1 MALFDFFRR
10 RNKPARPAGEPAP
23 RGGVRG
29 FFSRLFNRRRPASV
43 EDEEEPAAAIQPAP
57 EEPDLEPV
65 DLFAGMEDVYK
76 PPLPEMP
83 EIEEIGAPAED
94 LAQVTTVNDRDLV
107 ERYSDMLDK
116 MVERGYIDS
125 FKSEEDAAEFLRVLS
140 SEAWEE
146 AHAYWYS
153 VEALG
158 QIQDAIE
165 RGATAGG
172 LQSEYNKQV
181 EKKSNNY
188 LSTWDAWLRV
198 ED

>member
-10 RNKPARPAGEPAP
+10 RSKPARPAGEPAP
-23 RGGVRG
+23 QRGVRG
-29 FFSRLFNRRRPASV
+29 FFSRLFNRVRPAAPAAPEYEEPEPEPFDLFEDL
-43 EDEEEPAAAIQPAP
+43 EDEYQPSAQELPMMEEVGEPADA
-57 EEPDLEPV
+57 
-65 DLFAGMEDVYK
+65 
-76 PPLPEMP
+76 
-83 EIEEIGAPAED
+83 
-94 LAQVTTVNDRDLV
+94 LAQVTTINDRDLV
-107 ERYSDMLDK
+107 ERYSDMLDT
-116 MVERGYIDS
+116 MVEKGYIDS
-125 FKSEEDAAEFLRVLS
+125 FKSDEDAAEFLRVLS

-181 EKKSNNY
+181 EKKSNSY
-188 LSTWDAWLRV
+188 LSTWDAWLRGDA
-198 ED
+198 E

>member
-1 MALFDFFRR
+1 MAFFDFFRR
-10 RNKPARPAGEPAP
+10 RSKPAQPAGEPAP
-23 RGGVRG
+23 KGGVRG
-29 FFSRLFNRRRPASV
+29 FFARLFNRVR
-43 EDEEEPAAAIQPAP
+43 PAAAPEPEPEPEPETEPFDLFEDLEDEYAPPAP
-57 EEPDLEPV
+57 ELPM
-65 DLFAGMEDVYK
+65 MEEV
-76 PPLPEMP
+76 
-83 EIEEIGAPAED
+83 GQPADD
-94 LAQVTTVNDRDLV
+94 LAQVTTLSDRDLV

-140 SEAWEE
+140 SDAWEE

>member
-1 MALFDFFRR
+1 MEEV
-10 RNKPARPAGEPAP
+10 GEPA
-23 RGGVRG
+23 
-29 FFSRLFNRRRPASV
+29 
-43 EDEEEPAAAIQPAP
+43 D
-57 EEPDLEPV
+57 
-65 DLFAGMEDVYK
+65 
-76 PPLPEMP
+76 
-83 EIEEIGAPAED
+83 D
-94 LAQVTTVNDRDLV
+94 LAQVTTTSDSNLLDR
-107 ERYSDMLDK
+107 YGDMLNK
-116 MVERGYIDS
+116 MIEKGYIDD
-125 FKSEEDAAEFLRVLS
+125 FKNKEDAAEFLRVLS

>member
-10 RNKPARPAGEPAP
+10 RSKPARPAGEPAP
-23 RGGVRG
+23 QGGIRG
-29 FFSRLFNRRRPASV
+29 FFSRLFNRVR
-43 EDEEEPAAAIQPAP
+43 PAAAAAPEPEYEEPEPEPFDLFEDLEDEYAPPAP
-57 EEPDLEPV
+57 ELP
-65 DLFAGMEDVYK
+65 AMEEV
-76 PPLPEMP
+76 
-83 EIEEIGAPAED
+83 GQPADD
-94 LAQVTTVNDRDLV
+94 LAQVTTLSDRDLV

-188 LSTWDAWLRV
+188 LSTWDTWLRV
-198 ED
+198 TD

>member
-10 RNKPARPAGEPAP
+10 RSKPAQPASEPAP
-23 RGGVRG
+23 KGGVRG
-29 FFSRLFNRRRPASV
+29 FFSRLFNRRRPA
-43 EDEEEPAAAIQPAP
+43 AAAIRPAP

-76 PPLPEMP
+76 PPRPEMP
-83 EIEEIGAPAED
+83 EVEEIGAPADD
-94 LAQVTTVNDRDLV
+94 LSQVTTISDRDLV

-181 EKKSNNY
+181 GKKSNNY

>member
-10 RNKPARPAGEPAP
+10 RSKPARPAGEPAP

-29 FFSRLFNRRRPASV
+29 FFSRLFNRVR
-43 EDEEEPAAAIQPAP
+43 PAAAAAPEPAP
-57 EEPDLEPV
+57 EPEPFDLFEDLEDEYAPPKQE
-65 DLFAGMEDVYK
+65 LPTMEEV
-76 PPLPEMP
+76 
-83 EIEEIGAPAED
+83 GQPAD
-94 LAQVTTVNDRDLV
+94 DMSQVTTLGDRDLV

>member
-10 RNKPARPAGEPAP
+10 RNKPAQPAP
-23 RGGVRG
+23 RGGIRG
-29 FFSRLFNRRRPASV
+29 FFSRLFNRRRPAADV
-43 EDEEEPAAAIQPAP
+43 DEEEPAAAIQPAP

-83 EIEEIGAPAED
+83 EVEEIGAPADD
-94 LAQVTTVNDRDLV
+94 LAQVTTLNDRDLV

-125 FKSEEDAAEFLRVLS
+125 FKTEEDAAEFLRVLS